1 MSLRFHVANF
11 ENHLLEGKYYKLP
24 KKNQEFEWR
33 LKTREVNKYFNDYK
47 KNYNDLFK
55 NLLRNS
61 NMLKL
66 LILSLIQLK
75 MLNLVKIVK

>member
-1 MSLRFHVANF
+1 MEVKKQ
-11 ENHLLEGKYYKLP
+11 EKL
-24 KKNQEFEWR
+24 
-33 LKTREVNKYFNDYK
+33 NKYFNDYK

-55 NLLRNS
+55 
-61 NMLKL
+61 KFTKKFKYVKT